1 MIYYFQNKL
10 AKVKFLI
17 AFWIL
22 FSLIAFAQV
31 PVEKYTDQLRHT
43 IMNSTQNSEILV
55 WIIFKDKGVD
65 SEKYSSFT
73 QNVVSEKSLLRRTK
87 VIKSSSLLDITDLPV
102 YANYIN
108 QVESLGFKIKQK
120 SKWLNAVSGY
130 ISVSALN
137 SISILPFVKAVDLVT
152 RLPKTYEKTGSQFQI
167 ESSNSNLSKPQ
178 SINDFDYGNSLTQLQ
193 QINVPAV
200 HNLGYTGQGI
210 TICLMDAGFNRL
222 SHEVFSTMNI
232 IAMYDFVNND
242 PGVSDSTDMGNGD
255 HGTETLSAIGG
266 FKQGK
271 LIGPAFGSNFIL
283 AKTENTNSETPI
295 EEDNWIAALEWAD
308 SIGVDVTSTS
318 LGYLGY
324 DAPFAGY
331 TWENMDGNTARIT
344 IAADLAVKKGIVVVN
359 SAGNEGF
366 NSTHNTLNAPAD
378 GDSVI
383 AVGAVNSSGIRTSF
397 SSVGNTVD
405 GRIKPDIMAMGS
417 GVTLASP
424 LGNTSYTTGSGTSFS
439 CPLAAGV
446 AALIL
451 SFNPNLTPI
460 QVRDAMRNTASRN
473 QNPDREYGWGI
484 INALSAI
491 NFTTPVE
498 LISFSAELSAKNVLL
513 NWITVTETNSYGFSI
528 ERAKENSSF
537 NEIGFVYAAGNSS
550 SIKYYKF
557 VDKLIASGKYYYRL
571 KQIDMDGKFE
581 YSSEVEVTVNN
592 PGEFTLSQNY
602 PNPFNPSTKV
612 KYSVPFNSKIKLIL
626 YDVLGNKVGQVFEGT
641 VDAGEYETTI
651 SMNDFVNQS
660 SNRIGYASG
669 IYFLKLESEG
679 FQKAIKI
686 NLAK

>member
-1 MIYYFQNKL
+1 M
-10 AKVKFLI
+10 KFLI
-17 AFWIL
+17 
-22 FSLIAFAQV
+22 SLLISCSLAAFAQA
-31 PVEKYTDQLRHT
+31 PVEKYTDQLKH
-43 IMNSTQNSEILV
+43 IVMNSTQYSEILV
-55 WIIFKDKGVD
+55 WIMFNDKGPEAD
-65 SEKYSSFT
+65 KYFSFST
-73 QNVVSEKSLLRRTK
+73 NVVSEKSLHRRTK
-87 VIKSSSLLDITDLPV
+87 VIKTNSLLDNTDLPI
-102 YANYIN
+102 YTSYIE
-108 QVESLGFKIKQK
+108 QVQFLGFKLKQK
-120 SKWLNAVSGY
+120 SKWFNAVSGY
-130 ISVSALN
+130 IPVSTLN
-137 SISILPFVKAVDLVT
+137 SISILSFVKQIDLVA
-152 RLPKTYEKTGSQFQI
+152 RLGKNYEEIGSHFQI
-167 ESSNSNLSKPQ
+167 ESNSSNLNKLQ
-178 SINDFDYGNSLTQLQ
+178 SPNVFDYGNSLTQLQ

-200 HNLGYTGQGI
+200 HNLGYTGQGV

-232 IAMYDFVNND
+232 IAAYDFVNND
-242 PGVSDSTDMGNGD
+242 PGVGDSTDMGNGS

-283 AKTENTNSETPI
+283 AKTENTDSETPI

-324 DAPFAGY
+324 DAPFVGY
-331 TWENMDGNTARIT
+331 TWENMDGSTTRIT
-344 IAADLAVKKGIVVVN
+344 IAADLAVKKGIVIFN
-359 SAGNEGF
+359 SAGNENF
-366 NSTHNTLNAPAD
+366 DPTHNTLVVPSD

-424 LGNTSYTTGSGTSFS
+424 SGDTFYTTGSGTSFS

-451 SFNPNLTPI
+451 SFNPNLTPM

-484 INALSAI
+484 IDALSAI
-491 NFTTPVE
+491 NFITHVE

-513 NWITVTETNSYGFSI
+513 SWITVTETNSYGFSI

-537 NEIGFVYAAGNSS
+537 NEIGFVNAAGNIS
-550 SIKYYKF
+550 SIKNYKF
-557 VDKLIASGKYYYRL
+557 VDKLIFSGKYFYRL
-571 KQIDMDGKFE
+571 KQIDMDGTFE
-581 YSSEVEVTVNN
+581 YSSEVEVTTNN

-612 KYSVPFNSKIKLIL
+612 KYSVPFSSNIKLIL
-626 YDVLGNKVGQVFEGT
+626 YDVLGNKIGQIFKGT
-641 VDAGEYETTI
+641 VDAGVYEATI
-651 SMNDFVNQS
+651 STNDFS
-660 SNRIGYASG
+660 FPLSSG

-679 FQKAIKI
+679 FQKSIKI
-686 NLAK
+686 TLAK